1 MSVRILLVD
10 DHRLMRQGLRLMLED
25 EPDLQ
30 IVGEAD
36 NGRSAVAMAAELKPD
51 VVIMDVTM
59 PELNGIDATLQIRA
73 TNPRIKVVAVSMH
86 VERQF
91 ITKMLA
97 AKASAYLPKD
107 SQVEELLAAIRTA
120 LSDGVYVSPKI
131 AGAMI
136 VESLSSDE
144 KKSTPS
150 LPALSPR
157 EREVLQLVAEGKN
170 AKEIGLLLDLS
181 VKTVEAHR
189 RQIMEKLNADSV
201 AELTR
206 YAIREGIT
214 VL

>member
-25 EPDLQ
+25 EADME
-30 IVGEAD
+30 IIGEAD
-36 NGRSAVAMAAELKPD
+36 NGRSAVAMAADLKPD

-59 PELNGIDATLQIRA
+59 PDLNGIDATLQIRA
-73 TNPRIKVVAVSMH
+73 ANPYIKVVAVSMH

-91 ITKMLA
+91 VTKMLA

-107 SQVEELLAAIRTA
+107 SEVEELLAAIRTA
-120 LSDGVYVSPKI
+120 LSDGVYISPKI

-136 VESLSSDE
+136 VESLSNE
-144 KKSTPS
+144 KRSAPS
-150 LPALSPR
+150 LVALSSR

-181 VKTVEAHR
+181 TKTVEAHR
-189 RQIMEKLNADSV
+189 RQIMEKLNVDSV

>member
-120 LSDGVYVSPKI
+120 LSDGVYVRPKI

>member
-1 MSVRILLVD
+1 MSVKILLVD

-25 EPDLQ
+25 EQDMQ
-30 IVGEAD
+30 IVGEAE
-36 NGRSAVAMAAELKPD
+36 NGRTAVAMADKLKPD

-59 PELNGIDATLQIRA
+59 PDLNGIDATLQIRA
-73 TNPRIKVVAVSMH
+73 ANPRIKVVAVSMH

-107 SQVEELLAAIRTA
+107 SEVEELLAAIRTA
-120 LSDGVYVSPKI
+120 LNDGVYVSPKI

-136 VESLSSDE
+136 VESLADTE
-144 KKSTPS
+144 RKSTPRV
-150 LPALSPR
+150 ALSPR

-181 VKTVEAHR
+181 TKTVEAHR

>member
-25 EPDLQ
+25 EPDLE

-144 KKSTPS
+144 KKSAPS

-201 AELTR
+201 ADLTR

>member
-1 MSVRILLVD
+1 MSVKILLVD

-25 EPDLQ
+25 EQDMQ

-36 NGRSAVAMAAELKPD
+36 NGRTAVAMADALKPD

-59 PELNGIDATLQIRA
+59 PDLNGIDATLQIRA
-73 TNPRIKVVAVSMH
+73 ANPRIKVVAVSMH

-107 SQVEELLAAIRTA
+107 SEVEELLAAIRTA
-120 LSDGVYVSPKI
+120 LNDGVYVSPKI

-136 VESLSSDE
+136 VESLADTE
-144 KKSTPS
+144 RKSMPRV
-150 LPALSPR
+150 ALSPR

-181 VKTVEAHR
+181 TKTVEAHR